1 LAVSRQI
8 RQKVQPF
15 KQNLREAVDGGMWAL
30 FRKQTLRK
38 NNLNLKVIEHNL
50 LLGCLRNAATI

>member
-1 LAVSRQI
+1 MSRQI
-8 RQKVQPF
+8 CLKVQPF
-15 KQNLREAVDGGMWAL
+15 KQNLREAVDGGMWVPCPA
-30 FRKQTLRK
+30 KQTLRK